1 MGSLDDLPAVL
12 DIRDDLRAALDESE
26 VEIDDDVSGIYDRLE
41 DFTERDRASQ
51 EGLLDEIDNE
61 LLELQERCS
70 GDAARRIEAARNRIH
85 AYRDSLDGASENLAV
100 LETTF
105 RAVESETEVA
115 LSDLADEQG
124 AVSATV
130 INESEP
136 REIMLAATFYDAD
149 DETVEE
155 AVGDDI
161 RLDADE
167 QRQIDVETRV
177 PDDAEYY
184 TVTVLDAGERSGAI
198 GE

>member
-1 MGSLDDLPAVL
+1 MGTLDDLPAVL

-26 VEIDDDVSGIYDRLE
+26 AEIDDEVSGIYDRLE

-51 EGLLDEIDNE
+51 ESLLDDVDDE

-70 GDAARRIEAARNRIH
+70 GDAARRIEAARNRIR

-105 RAVESETEVA
+105 RAVESETEA
-115 LSDLADEQG
+115 TLSDLADERG
-124 AVSATV
+124 VVSATV
-130 INESEP
+130 INESDP

-149 DETVEE
+149 DETVDEV
-155 AVGDDI
+155 VGDDI

-167 QRQIDVETRV
+167 QRQVDVEARV
-177 PDDAEYY
+177 PDSADYY
-184 TVTVLDAGERSGAI
+184 TVTVLDAGERSEAI